1 MSKYSENLARM
12 KASGTY
18 CDDTDPDL
26 SFLNFRSSCKKCPNY
41 KECKEESEKSSR
53 AILKF
58 RRAMERE
65 LKVKRR

>member
-1 MSKYSENLARM
+1 M
-12 KASGTY
+12 KAAGTY

-53 AILKF
+53 AVLKF

>member
-1 MSKYSENLARM
+1 MNKHSEIIARM
-12 KASGTY
+12 KAAGTY

-53 AILKF
+53 AVLKF

>member
-1 MSKYSENLARM
+1 MSKYSEKLARM
-12 KASGTY
+12 KAAGTY

-53 AILKF
+53 AVLKF